1 MTPYNDLELGQHL
14 GQAMCCWCQAIAR
27 TKAEMLCMG
36 TSVILKRIPQPLVT
50 KICLKF
56 FNLEFQ
62 LYFRE
67 VKELKQFL

>member
-1 MTPYNDLELGQHL
+1 MTPYNDLELG
-14 GQAMCCWCQAIAR
+14 
-27 TKAEMLCMG
+27 KN
-36 TSVILKRIPQPLVT
+36 LVT